1 MADRRGKL
9 TEAQVVEIIERYASG
24 GVTYRQ
30 LAAEYGVSP
39 QAISNI
45 ARRKA
50 WASVD
55 GRSSDEMQAL
65 MPLAKGKARA
75 LEIIDRYAAG
85 GVTQAELAAEY
96 GLVKQ
101 SVSNIL
107 RRLTWAKIDAPS
119 ATDRRAARNAEI
131 AARYAA
137 GGVTQAELAVE
148 YRLSLS
154 SVSRVIRRSRAAKA
168 DAVPHR

>member
-1 MADRRGKL
+1 MADRHGKL
-9 TEAQVVEIIERYASG
+9 TEAQVVEIIDRYAAG
-24 GVTYRQ
+24 RATCRQ

-45 ARRKA
+45 VRRKA

-96 GLVKQ
+96 GMSSQ
-101 SVSNIL
+101 NI
-107 RRLTWAKIDAPS
+107 
-119 ATDRRAARNAEI
+119 ARI
-131 AARYAA
+131 
-137 GGVTQAELAVE
+137 
-148 YRLSLS
+148 
-154 SVSRVIRRSRAAKA
+154 IRRSLATTA

>member
-1 MADRRGKL
+1 MADRHGKL
-9 TEAQVVEIIERYASG
+9 TEAQVVEIIDRYAAG
-24 GVTYRQ
+24 RATCRQ

-45 ARRKA
+45 VRRKA

-96 GLVKQ
+96 GMAKQ
-101 SVSNIL
+101 SVSKIL
-107 RRLTWAKIDAPS
+107 RRLTWAEIDAPS

-137 GGVTQAELAVE
+137 GGVTQAELAAE
-148 YRLSLS
+148 YGMS
-154 SVSRVIRRSRAAKA
+154 SQNIARIIRRSLATTA